1 MNNNPTFD
9 IIRRSDGTSEFDD
22 FLDSL
27 PPKDRAKLLAIISKT
42 EQHGLE
48 VAKKMKWVKK
58 LRDGISELRSKQ
70 GSDIQRVLYFREV
83 GTKYVITHGFTKKT
97 DKTPDQEIEHAKNLM
112 KQYLERENSWV
123 T

>member
-1 MNNNPTFD
+1 MDKLLIFD
-9 IIRRSDGTSEFDD
+9 RVKRPDGTSEFDD

-42 EQHGLE
+42 EEHGLD

-58 LRDGISELRSKQ
+58 LRDGINELRSKQ
-70 GSDIQRVLYFREV
+70 GSDIQRVLYFQEV

-97 DKTPDQEIEHAKNLM
+97 DQIPEQEIEHAKNLM
-112 KQYLERENSWV
+112 KGYLEKRES
-123 T
+123 